1 MNSFLFVQ
9 IRKQPSITICI
20 QLLCSITIC
29 NLTSA
34 AFLRQIKKFNSGKAV
49 AFF

>member
-20 QLLCSITIC
+20 QLLYNITIC
-29 NLTSA
+29 NLASA

>member
-29 NLTSA
+29 NLTSV

-49 AFF
+49 AFV